1 MQNIEPSSKSARVRE
16 ERGAGGRVG
25 TSQKFCGGGD
35 VVHAEATASP
45 ESCSW
50 CCADTSD
57 SAMNRLLLKNRPERS
72 EAMSK
77 PPGDVIEHKVVS
89 SREQFLTLNP
99 KP

>member
-1 MQNIEPSSKSARVRE
+1 MLSTPKRRLAQNLVL
-16 ERGAGGRVG
+16 G
-25 TSQKFCGGGD
+25 
-35 VVHAEATASP
+35 VV
-45 ESCSW
+45 
-50 CCADTSD
+50 ADTSD